1 MCIFYFWC
9 VKFNSKWLLE
19 RDRDH
24 VKKAERMARPLVT
37 VEPKKVSQVLEKKY
51 SICTVCTICSLRSA
65 CSRFWVTFEFMSS
78 FFIFFG
84 GPPPKC
90 PWFRCHCCIVKHVGR
105 AVDRNA
111 DLSQV
116 SEDVFFWI
124 CGAHSIRL
132 YEQEEDAFHWP
143 SLGVDFDVQPCAS
156 FV

>member
-9 VKFNSKWLLE
+9 VKCNSKWLLE
-19 RDRDH
+19 RNRDH
-24 VKKAERMARPLVT
+24 VKKAERIARPHVT

-51 SICTVCTICSLRSA
+51 SICTVCTVCSLRSA
-65 CSRFWVTFEFMSS
+65 WSAFWGDLWIRVLI
-78 FFIFFG
+78 FIFLADLLPSVLGFDV
-84 GPPPKC
+84 
-90 PWFRCHCCIVKHVGR
+90 IVVKHVGR
-105 AVDRNA
+105 AVDRNT

-124 CGAHSIRL
+124 SGAHSIRL

-143 SLGVDFDVQPCAS
+143 SLGVDFDVQPCVS